1 MNAITTLHS
10 SPFALLDV
18 TTHDNRR
25 RIAAQAEVKSL
36 DLNEEVCQQAFSDLT
51 NPRARLSA
59 EMAWLP
65 GIPPHKTALLLEELY
80 NNPMTICRESGLPIL
95 AKLNLLAAVFEA
107 MDRDDAD
114 DLIRL
119 ITEYARIFEELTV
132 EEVQRTLNA
141 DRAVSGFPPVSASEQ
156 IEAELAERKRHYC
169 RAVKAALNRL
179 PSVTLLRVITVTVE
193 QATSG
198 GEHHAPEL
206 INELVDSYEIEVQ
219 DLLLR
224 EAENIDKIIRMIK
237 ERVDSGVTITKP
249 YVDRLDTVAR
259 NWNKIARPIQ
269 LVKKSRGLKHEASS
283 NAAGAIR
290 DLAIMLFNE
299 HDMLAQSRQLIRL
312 IQDVFSVVPEIV
324 DRAGEDVAALA
335 DISRQRKE
343 FVLRQEQWEHE
354 ITYRAEIGLLF
365 KNILSI
371 SPQGISWKTRHFP
384 LASITRVR
392 WGGVTQVVN
401 GIPTGTTYTIAF
413 GDRHSEA
420 VVELK
425 KRLIYDTFIEK
436 LWRAVCVRLLTE
448 MLESL
453 KAGSTLHFGDALLHD
468 DGITLTKHKLFKN
481 DEKIRCTWGQVSVW
495 NADGSFCIGAKTDKK
510 TYVGLSYLHDANT
523 HILEQV
529 VRMAFTKGMRRL
541 SDLIA

>member
-1 MNAITTLHS
+1 M
-10 SPFALLDV
+10 
-18 TTHDNRR
+18 
-25 RIAAQAEVKSL
+25 E
-36 DLNEEVCQQAFSDLT
+36 
-51 NPRARLSA
+51 
-59 EMAWLP
+59 
-65 GIPPHKTALLLEELY
+65 
-80 NNPMTICRESGLPIL
+80 
-95 AKLNLLAAVFEA
+95 
-107 MDRDDAD
+107 
-114 DLIRL
+114 
-119 ITEYARIFEELTV
+119 
-132 EEVQRTLNA
+132 
-141 DRAVSGFPPVSASEQ
+141 
-156 IEAELAERKRHYC
+156 
-169 RAVKAALNRL
+169 
-179 PSVTLLRVITVTVE
+179 
-193 QATSG
+193 
-198 GEHHAPEL
+198 
-206 INELVDSYEIEVQ
+206 
-219 DLLLR
+219 
-224 EAENIDKIIRMIK
+224 
-237 ERVDSGVTITKP
+237 
-249 YVDRLDTVAR
+249 
-259 NWNKIARPIQ
+259 
-269 LVKKSRGLKHEASS
+269 
-283 NAAGAIR
+283 
-290 DLAIMLFNE
+290 
-299 HDMLAQSRQLIRL
+299 
-312 IQDVFSVVPEIV
+312 
-324 DRAGEDVAALA
+324 RAGEDVAALA

-365 KNILSI
+365 KDILSI

-392 WGGVTQVVN
+392 WGGVTRVVN

-453 KAGSTLHFGDALLHD
+453 KAGNTLHFGDALLHD